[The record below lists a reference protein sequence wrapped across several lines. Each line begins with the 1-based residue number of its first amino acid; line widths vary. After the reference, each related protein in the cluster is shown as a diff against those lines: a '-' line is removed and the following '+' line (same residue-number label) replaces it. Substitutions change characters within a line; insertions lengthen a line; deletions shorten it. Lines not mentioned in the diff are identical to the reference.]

1 MKRNPHDKILREK
14 PKKQHLNTVS
24 NSYPIYIYIYVC
36 MCVGEYIFTII
47 KIGSI
52 TCLIVC
58 HISLSKYF
66 QKLIIMIKMT
76 HSKCFQRF
84 KKLVNHY
91 DQNDSQQMLS
101 KIQTAL
107 KKERKRTD
115 VYNCT

>member
-1 MKRNPHDKILREK
+1 
-14 PKKQHLNTVS
+14 
-24 NSYPIYIYIYVC
+24 
-36 MCVGEYIFTII
+36 
-47 KIGSI
+47 
-52 TCLIVC
+52 
-58 HISLSKYF
+58 
-66 QKLIIMIKMT
+66 MIKMT

>member
-1 MKRNPHDKILREK
+1 MKKNPHDKILREK
-14 PKKQHLNTVS
+14 PKKQHLSTVS
-24 NSYPIYIYIYVC
+24 NSYPIYVYVC
-36 MCVGEYIFTII
+36 GGGGGEYIFTII

-66 QKLIIMIKMT
+66 QKLIVMIKMT

>member
-1 MKRNPHDKILREK
+1 MC
-14 PKKQHLNTVS
+14 
-24 NSYPIYIYIYVC
+24 VC

-66 QKLIIMIKMT
+66 QKLIVMIKMT

-101 KIQTAL
+101 KIQKAL